1 MRPPGSSLWAPE
13 MPRVRPLI
21 ALCLCAPALAACGST
36 ASTSS
41 FKGVEK
47 EVAQRVADL
56 QSDATSSN
64 RESICKD
71 DLAAPIVAKLG
82 GRKKCEEA
90 LKKQLAQIDNLEAT
104 IVSVKVAPGGKTA
117 TAKVK
122 STYEGKSRETTLPLV
137 KEGSDWRV
145 SGAP

>member
-1 MRPPGSSLWAPE
+1 

-36 ASTSS
+36 TSTSS
-41 FKGVEK
+41 FKGVEH
-47 EVAQRVADL
+47 EVAQRVANL
-56 QSDATSSN
+56 QSDATSSS
-64 RESICKD
+64 RENICKN

-82 GRKKCEEA
+82 GRKNCEEA
-90 LKKQLAQIDNLEAT
+90 LKQQLAQIDNLEST
-104 IVSVKVAPGGKTA
+104 IVSVKVAPDGKTA

-122 STYEGKSRETTLPLV
+122 STYEGKSREATLPLV
-137 KEGSDWRV
+137 KEGSSWKL

>member
-1 MRPPGSSLWAPE
+1 

-21 ALCLCAPALAACGST
+21 ALFLCAPALAACGST

-41 FKGVEK
+41 FKGVEH
-47 EVAQRVADL
+47 EVAQRIADL

-64 RESICKD
+64 RESICRN
-71 DLAAPIVAKLG
+71 DLAAPIVTKLG
-82 GRKKCEEA
+82 GRKACEEA
-90 LKKQLAQIDNLEAT
+90 LKKQLVQIDNLNST
-104 IVSVKVAPGGKTA
+104 IVSVKAAPDGKTA

-122 STYEGKSRETTLPLV
+122 STYEGKSREQTLPLV
-137 KEGSDWRV
+137 KEGSDWKV